1 MMRPFQ
7 HSRFEADVSTRHFPD
22 HVVIKKVINGSHW
35 PPFPTQKCCFGVGGS
50 GLEPLT
56 SCVSSKYS
64 NQLS

>member
-1 MMRPFQ
+1 MYLWFWNKVCRSGHREVRVRLPFL
-7 HSRFEADVSTRHFPD
+7 V
-22 HVVIKKVINGSHW
+22 
-35 PPFPTQKCCFGVGGS
+35 VGGS